1 MSDKNKIE
9 LISTLTQIQLVLLA
23 RISNLSEVN
32 NLITTIK
39 DEVEGKTDDEFLKVV
54 IGTEFLY
61 RRERSNIDKQLE
73 ELEMELWNK
82 LTDKNN

>member
-39 DEVEGKTDDEFLKVV
+39 DEVEGKTNDEFLKVV
-54 IGTEFLY
+54 IGTELLY

>member
-39 DEVEGKTDDEFLKVV
+39 DEVEGKTDDEFLKAV
-54 IGTEFLY
+54 IGTELLY

>member
-54 IGTEFLY
+54 IGTELLY

>member
-54 IGTEFLY
+54 IGTELLY
-61 RRERSNIDKQLE
+61 RRERSNIDKQFE